1 MGCVGYTQS
10 KEEWAKKVLISNLT
24 LLVLCILILS
34 FLVVWDLTSGVQTV
48 TGRCVWAGYCI
59 WVSALLCL
67 LACILFLLVNL
78 LAFSGISRSSSW
90 SNTFPNTSY
99 RMLFPWLFCYF
110 IFNTAILPAGIL
122 LVYQWYEGCTTSVCQ
137 RNILYSWAPI
147 IGATL
152 VLILIVFLHNWLLL
166 LSITKSLRSKMNP
179 QPFTRIGSRVVL
191 GLLDTSHGDGGGG
204 SSTLSKG
211 STLVSYVYP

>member
-59 WVSALLCL
+59 WVSALLSL

-99 RMLFPWLFCYF
+99 RMLYPWLVCYS
-110 IFNTAILPAGIL
+110 ILNIAILPAGIL
-122 LVYQWYEGCTTSVCQ
+122 LVYQWYEGCNTSVCQ
-137 RNILYSWAPI
+137 RAILYSWAPI

-152 VLILIVFLHNWLLL
+152 ALILIVFLHNWLLL

-179 QPFTRIGSRVVL
+179 TAIHKNWVQ
-191 GLLDTSHGDGGGG
+191 
-204 SSTLSKG
+204 
-211 STLVSYVYP
+211 